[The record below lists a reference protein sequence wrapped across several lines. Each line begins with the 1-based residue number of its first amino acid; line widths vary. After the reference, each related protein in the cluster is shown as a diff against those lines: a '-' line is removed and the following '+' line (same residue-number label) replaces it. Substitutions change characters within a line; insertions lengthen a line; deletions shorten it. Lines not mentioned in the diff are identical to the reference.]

1 MEKWYVKNTAGN
13 VFGPIDLE
21 TLKMWVKDG
30 RVEPLA
36 GISCDLRS
44 WMLAP
49 MKPELEMNWVVE
61 NNPGQFYGPTHR
73 AVLDDLVKA
82 GTLSREARFFQDD
95 RGAGL
100 ERLRSLGA
108 ALAAKESE
116 ISRRDK
122 ALSEAAKLS
131 TKKDMQLAAAQK
143 TIAQRDERIAEAT
156 SLLAQRDSQV
166 DSLTKALQNREGE
179 IARKEAELARCRAD
193 LEKAVAETKRR
204 DAEMAELKDKILR
217 EQEVHAREWSTDVV
231 EPEVVISETPPPVAR
246 QAFGFGMRGAGGMT
260 AGRLAALER
269 QAQQELASMG
279 AADVRELFERR
290 K

>member
-179 IARKEAELARCRAD
+179 IARKYRQ
-193 LEKAVAETKRR
+193 AETDPDKPKEKVERKRKENPGKQSIINAI
-204 DAEMAELKDKILR
+204 AETL
-217 EQEVHAREWSTDVV
+217 
-231 EPEVVISETPPPVAR
+231 
-246 QAFGFGMRGAGGMT
+246 GGMCDSVEIT
-260 AGRLAALER
+260 NKER
-269 QAQQELASMG
+269 EMLVMWDGVKYKVVLSCP
-279 AADVRELFERR
+279 R